1 MNLDGMVWE
10 PDRLRW
16 RGMTFLLENSAQD
29 AAGADGLVLHKR
41 RGLVEQYAAFWAGH
55 PGFVTAHVL
64 ELGLWKGGSV
74 AFWAEALQPK
84 RLVGVDRRPASG
96 SPVFEAYLAARP
108 DRLRTCWGVDQA
120 DGDRL
125 RGIVAENFDGPLDLV
140 IDDAS
145 HLYGPTRASFEA
157 VFPLLRPGGLYLLED
172 WAWAHWKEFQQP
184 TSPFAGQIPLTRL
197 VSELVAIAGTA
208 GIVRRLTVQQGFV
221 AVERGAGPLPDPFT
235 VEAAASWGPCQPPQ
249 SLRRLL
255 RELGAEV
262 SARVRA
268 GFHVR

>member
-10 PDRLRW
+10 PGRLRW
-16 RGMTFLLENSAQD
+16 RGMTFLLESSAQD
-29 AAGADGLVLHKR
+29 VAGTDGLVLHKG
-41 RGLVEQYAAFWAGH
+41 RGLVEQYAAFWARH
-55 PGFVTAHVL
+55 PEVVADHVL

-84 RLVGVDRRPASG
+84 RLVGVDRRPASD
-96 SPVFEAYLAARP
+96 SPAFEAYLAARP
-108 DRLRTCWGVDQA
+108 DQLRAYWGVDQA

-125 RGIVAENFDGPLDLV
+125 RGIVAEHFDGPLDLV

-172 WAWAHWKEFQQP
+172 WAWAHWKTFQP
-184 TSPFAGQIPLTRL
+184 ATSSYAWQIPLTRL
-197 VSELVAIAGTA
+197 VSKLVAIVGT
-208 GIVRRLTVQQGFV
+208 GDMVRRLTVHQGFV
-221 AVERGAGPLPDPFT
+221 AIERGAGPLPDPFT
-235 VEAAASWGPCQPPQ
+235 VETAASWGPCQPPQ

-262 SARVRA
+262 SARIRA
-268 GFHVR
+268 GFHKR